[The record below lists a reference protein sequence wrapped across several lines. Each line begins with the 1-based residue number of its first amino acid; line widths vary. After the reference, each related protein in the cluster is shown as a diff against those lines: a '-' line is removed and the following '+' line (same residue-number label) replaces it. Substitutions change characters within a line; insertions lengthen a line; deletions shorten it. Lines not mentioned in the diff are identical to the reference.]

1 MRQARKPSAERT
13 NIVLDSKLVERVK
26 RLANVKTTRDAV
38 HVALEHYVRS
48 RDYSGIL
55 ALRGTGGVLEG
66 YDPKA
71 VSPPRWRNMLVDSS
85 VWIAY
90 LRGDNLV
97 EVALLSEALERG
109 EPVWLA
115 PPILQEVLQGADSP
129 DRFTRWDRVLGELPM
144 VIAPDPREAARIAAH
159 LYARCRWV
167 GVTPRSANDCLIATH
182 AIRASMPLLH
192 RDRDFGLIAGVEPKL
207 MLVAVRQ

>member
-1 MRQARKPSAERT
+1 
-13 NIVLDSKLVERVK
+13 
-26 RLANVKTTRDAV
+26 
-38 HVALEHYVRS
+38 
-48 RDYSGIL
+48 
-55 ALRGTGGVLEG
+55 
-66 YDPKA
+66 
-71 VSPPRWRNMLVDSS
+71 MLVDSS

-144 VIAPDPREAARIAAH
+144 VIAPDPREAARSAAH
-159 LYARCRWV
+159 LYARCRWA
-167 GVTPRSANDCLIATH
+167 GVTPRSVNDCLIATH
-182 AIRASMPLLH
+182 AIHASMPLLH
-192 RDRDFGLIAGVEPKL
+192 RDHDFGLIAGVEPKL
-207 MLVAVRQ
+207 MLVAVRK

>member
-1 MRQARKPSAERT
+1 
-13 NIVLDSKLVERVK
+13 
-26 RLANVKTTRDAV
+26 
-38 HVALEHYVRS
+38 
-48 RDYSGIL
+48 
-55 ALRGTGGVLEG
+55 
-66 YDPKA
+66 
-71 VSPPRWRNMLVDSS
+71 MLVDSS

-97 EVALLSEALERG
+97 EVALLSEAMERG

-144 VIAPDPREAARIAAH
+144 VIALDPREAARSAAH

-182 AIRASMPLLH
+182 AIHASMPLLH

>member
-1 MRQARKPSAERT
+1 
-13 NIVLDSKLVERVK
+13 
-26 RLANVKTTRDAV
+26 
-38 HVALEHYVRS
+38 
-48 RDYSGIL
+48 
-55 ALRGTGGVLEG
+55 
-66 YDPKA
+66 
-71 VSPPRWRNMLVDSS
+71 MLVDSS

-90 LRGDNLV
+90 LRGDNLA

-144 VIAPDPREAARIAAH
+144 VIALDPREAARSAAH

-167 GVTPRSANDCLIATH
+167 DVTPRSANDCLIATH
-182 AIRASMPLLH
+182 AIHASMPLLH

>member
-1 MRQARKPSAERT
+1 
-13 NIVLDSKLVERVK
+13 
-26 RLANVKTTRDAV
+26 
-38 HVALEHYVRS
+38 
-48 RDYSGIL
+48 
-55 ALRGTGGVLEG
+55 
-66 YDPKA
+66 
-71 VSPPRWRNMLVDSS
+71 MLVDSS

-97 EVALLSEALERG
+97 EVALLFEALERG

-144 VIAPDPREAARIAAH
+144 VIAPDPREAARSAAH
-159 LYARCRWV
+159 LYARCRWA

-182 AIRASMPLLH
+182 AIHASMPLLH

>member
-1 MRQARKPSAERT
+1 
-13 NIVLDSKLVERVK
+13 
-26 RLANVKTTRDAV
+26 
-38 HVALEHYVRS
+38 
-48 RDYSGIL
+48 
-55 ALRGTGGVLEG
+55 
-66 YDPKA
+66 
-71 VSPPRWRNMLVDSS
+71 MLVDSS

-97 EVALLSEALERG
+97 EVALLSETLERG

-115 PPILQEVLQGADSP
+115 PPILQEVLRGADSP
-129 DRFTRWDRVLGELPM
+129 DRFTSWDRVLGELPM
-144 VIAPDPREAARIAAH
+144 VIAPDPREAARSAAQ
-159 LYARCRWV
+159 LYARCRWA

-182 AIRASMPLLH
+182 AIHASMPLLH